1 MVTPSPRVSRNQSR
15 LFSKGE
21 KVILL
26 NRRYVIEDCVGKGGF
41 GEVYRVRLMDAVA
54 GVRIAKFLRDMND
67 FVHGEAPHVAREIS
81 DRLWKMFGREWKTL
95 KKMSAAY
102 PHRFPAF
109 YGSGYWNA
117 RPFYLMESLDPLKA
131 EDLQR
136 LQTDAQ
142 RMKFIDQLCQAVG
155 ALHANGLVHYD
166 IKPAN
171 ILLRAEPGEYV
182 LGDFGSV
189 HKEERHNPTDVKMR
203 QALAT
208 TLSLL
213 SDGRRITPRTIG
225 YCDPIDSLHTKHAD
239 IYAIGQVMRDMF
251 GDDVPALWARI
262 ILKCINRNF
271 GLRYDSV
278 DQVRADVLGMG
289 GAGTEILARE
299 LTNTMSSQGAA
310 WVRDRQVIYVSATVA
325 KEGNGSFERPF
336 RTIGKAISRAK
347 SDSKIYVLPGTY
359 AECIRLSGRRVDL
372 IAVDGPQQTIIRG
385 RSGNAVLRIS
395 KGADGSLVKGFTIT
409 GGTGV
414 PRKSSYVHDY
424 YGGGIN
430 ARASATIEDC
440 VITGNGLGRPKVDSA
455 TFGGGVCVSG
465 ATVTMF
471 NCRVSGNFA
480 WASGGGLMAEGEGSA
495 LVLVECTVEDNGSTD
510 FFGTQGGIGLANQAT
525 LSVSRCVVARNQG
538 DQIGA
543 FGSVHANGTRAQVES
558 SFVEGGV
565 RACNI
570 MMFIDRQNNLKSLP
584 PGGTCGCRLDRAR
597 SAPEKNKECAD
608 AAR

>member
-1 MVTPSPRVSRNQSR
+1 MVTPSPRVTRKQSR

-26 NRRYVIEDCVGKGGF
+26 NRRYVIEDCVGAGGF
-41 GEVYRVRLMDAVA
+41 GEVYKVRLTGAVA
-54 GVRIAKFLRDMND
+54 GIRIVKFLRDMND
-67 FVHGEAPHVAREIS
+67 FVHGETPRAAQEIS
-81 DRLWKMFGREWKTL
+81 DKLWKMFGREWKSL

-102 PHRFPAF
+102 PNRFPAF

-117 RPFYLMESLDPLKA
+117 RPFYLMEYLDPIKA
-131 EDLQR
+131 EDLQL

-142 RMKFIDQLCQAVG
+142 RMKFIDHLCQAVA

-171 ILLRAEPGEYV
+171 ILLRAKTGEYV

-189 HKEERHNPTDVKMR
+189 HKEERHNPTGIQMR
-203 QALAT
+203 QSLT

-225 YCDPIDSLHTKHAD
+225 YCDPIDSFHTKHAD

-278 DQVRADVLGMG
+278 DQVRVDVLGMG

-299 LTNTMSSQGAA
+299 LTSAMSSQGAA
-310 WVRDRQVIYVSATVA
+310 WLRDRPEIYVSATAA
-325 KEGNGSFERPF
+325 KEGSGTFECPF
-336 RTIGKAISRAK
+336 RTISKALSRVK
-347 SDSKIYVLPGTY
+347 TDSRIFVLPGTY
-359 AECIRLSGRRVDL
+359 VECIRLSGRRVDL
-372 IAVDGPQQTIIRG
+372 IAVDGPQKTIIRG
-385 RSGNAVLRIS
+385 QRGNTVVRIS

-414 PRKSSYVHDY
+414 PKKSSYVHDY

-430 ARASATIEDC
+430 ASVSVTIEDC
-440 VITGNGLGRPKVDSA
+440 VITGNGMGQPRVDSA

-465 ATVTMF
+465 ATVTML

-480 WASGGGLMAEGEGSA
+480 WASGGGLMADGPGSA
-495 LVLVECTVEDNGSTD
+495 LVLVECSVEGNGATE
-510 FFGTQGGIGLANQAT
+510 FFGTQGGISLANQAT

-543 FGSVHANGTRAQVES
+543 FGNVHANETRAQVES

-570 MMFIDRQNNLKSLP
+570 QMFIDRQNNFKSLP
-584 PGGTCGCRLDRAR
+584 SSGTCGCRLDGV
-597 SAPEKNKECAD
+597 
-608 AAR
+608 

>member
-1 MVTPSPRVSRNQSR
+1 MVTPSPRVSRKQSR

-21 KVILL
+21 EVILL
-26 NRRYVIEDCVGKGGF
+26 NRRYVIENCVGEGGF
-41 GEVYRVRLMDAVA
+41 GEVYRVRLTGAVA

-67 FVHGEAPHVAREIS
+67 FVHGEASHAAHEIS
-81 DRLWKMFGREWKTL
+81 DKLRKMFGREWKSL

-102 PHRFPAF
+102 PNRFPAF

-117 RPFYLMESLDPLKA
+117 RPFYLMECLDPIKA
-131 EDLQR
+131 EDLQL

-142 RMKFIDQLCQAVG
+142 RMKFIDQLCQSIA

-171 ILLRAEPGEYV
+171 ILLRVETGEYV

-189 HKEERHNPTDVKMR
+189 HKEESHNPTGVKKP
-203 QALAT
+203 QILT

-225 YCDPIDSLHTKHAD
+225 YCDPIDSFHTKHAD

-299 LTNTMSSQGAA
+299 LTSAMSSQGAA
-310 WVRDRQVIYVSATVA
+310 WLRDRPVIYVSATAA
-325 KEGNGSFERPF
+325 KEGSGTFECPF
-336 RTIGKAISRAK
+336 RTISKALSRAK
-347 SDSKIYVLPGTY
+347 TDSRIFVLPGTY
-359 AECIRLSGRRVDL
+359 VECIRLSGRRVDL
-372 IAVDGPQQTIIRG
+372 IAVDGPQKTIIRG
-385 RSGNAVLRIS
+385 QRGNTVVRIS

-414 PRKSSYVHDY
+414 PKKSSYVHDY
-424 YGGGIN
+424 YGGGVN
-430 ARASATIEDC
+430 ASVSATIEDC
-440 VITGNGLGRPKVDSA
+440 VITGNGTGRPRVDSA

-480 WASGGGLMAEGEGSA
+480 WASGGGLMADGPGSA
-495 LVLVECTVEDNGSTD
+495 LVLVECSVEDNGSTD

-525 LSVSRCVVARNQG
+525 LSVSRCLVARNQG

-543 FGSVHANGTRAQVES
+543 FGNVHANGTRAQVES

-570 MMFIDRQNNLKSLP
+570 QMFIDRQNNFKSLP
-584 PGGTCGCRLDRAR
+584 PSGTCGCRLDGVR
-597 SAPEKNKECAD
+597 
-608 AAR
+608 